1 MDWTTDDASHARS
14 RGFPLYL
21 TDAFV
26 DGQLR
31 VYYSFKQEHF
41 EKAKAAA
48 DNGDPVAQKALALLT
63 IQRLKG

>member
-1 MDWTTDDASHARS
+1 MDWTADDARYARY

-26 DGQLR
+26 DGRLR
-31 VYYSFKQEHF
+31 VYYSFRQESF

-48 DNGDPVAQKALALLT
+48 DNGDPVAQKALALLA
-63 IQRLKG
+63 IQRLKE

>member
-1 MDWTTDDASHARS
+1 MDWTTNDAGYARS

-21 TDAFV
+21 TNAFV
-26 DGQLR
+26 DGWPR

-48 DNGDPVAQKALALLT
+48 DNGDPVAQKALALLA

>member
-1 MDWTTDDASHARS
+1 MDWTTSDTSHARAH
-14 RGFPLYL
+14 GFPLYL

-48 DNGDPVAQKALALLT
+48 DNGDPVAQKALALLAM
-63 IQRLKG
+63 QRLKG